1 MSLARVAPRFAL
13 LLALLLAPA
22 TWSCGSGT
30 ARDEGPEASVPTSA
44 AATVPRAAR
53 GSRVP
58 QPPAPAAPAV
68 PSPPARD
75 LEAEARAQ
83 EAAEREAFER
93 AYPRHGV
100 VYHFIAQV
108 FAQPSDQAR
117 VVGYMRRGAT
127 FRAKLPV
134 AGRGCP
140 GGWHEVPGDGF
151 VCRGNGFQIG
161 DVPQTFEPSPV
172 PPALEDTLPYAYAK
186 TVRDDIPQYWS
197 LPTGDQ
203 RAGAAR
209 VMTQLRAEDE
219 RLAALAAAAPDGGVR
234 PAEPAEGDPPA
245 QADSVV
251 APPPPGQTE
260 DIGNADASAADAL
273 PDFLRARMLKGFY
286 VSLDRSE
293 VGETGT
299 FYRTVRGGYVD
310 SGELL
315 MATPPSMRGV
325 VLGGDWRLPMAFVFR
340 GGVRR
345 LHVDPA
351 SGALVDD
358 GTIERHTPLVVAQDD
373 LWRRDKRYIVSDE
386 GVLVREPSIRLV
398 SAFPRPPQI
407 RATDRWVHVTLSTQV
422 LVAYEGDTPVFA
434 TLVSTGKEGHES
446 PTGIFQIQSKHVSTT
461 MDDAASPD
469 GAYSIEDVP
478 WTMYF
483 EGNFALHGAFWH
495 NSFGQVR
502 SHGCVNLAPA
512 DARWLFS
519 WSTPTLPASWHG
531 VFADRHRPGTWVVIT
546 E

>member
-1 MSLARVAPRFAL
+1 MSLARVAPH
-13 LLALLLAPA
+13 LALATALVLAPA
-22 TWSCGSGT
+22 AWSCGSNT
-30 ARDEGPEASVPTSA
+30 AGDEGAEASVPT
-44 AATVPRAAR
+44 RAAPTPPTAH
-53 GSRVP
+53 SRVTVA
-58 QPPAPAAPAV
+58 PPVAAPVA
-68 PSPPARD
+68 PPPPPPRD
-75 LEAEARAQ
+75 FEAEAR
-83 EAAEREAFER
+83 ERDAAEREAFER
-93 AYPRHGV
+93 TYPRHGV

-108 FAQPSDQAR
+108 FEQPSNRAR

-127 FRAKLPV
+127 FRAKRPV

-151 VCRGNGFQIG
+151 VCQGNGFQIG
-161 DVPQTFEPSPV
+161 DEPQTFEPSPV
-172 PPALEDTLPYAYAK
+172 PPALSDTLPYAYAK
-186 TVRDDIPQYWS
+186 TMRDDIAQYWT
-197 LPTGDQ
+197 LPTAEQ
-203 RAGAAR
+203 RAGAAH
-209 VMTQLRAEDE
+209 VMTQLRAEDD
-219 RLAALAAAAPDGGVR
+219 RLAALAATAPDAGVAAAASADSDA
-234 PAEPAEGDPPA
+234 PV

-260 DIGNADASAADAL
+260 VVGNASASAADAL
-273 PDFLRARMLKGFY
+273 PDYLRARMLKGFY

-293 VGETGT
+293 NGPTGT

-310 SGELL
+310 SSELV

-325 VLGGDWRLPMAFVFR
+325 VLGGDWQLPMAFVFR
-340 GGVRR
+340 SGVRR

-351 SGALVDD
+351 SGALIDD

-398 SAFPRPPQI
+398 SAYPRPPQI
-407 RATDRWVHVTLSTQV
+407 PATDRWIHVSLATQV
-422 LVAYEGDTPVFA
+422 LVAYEGETPVFA
-434 TLVSTGKEGHES
+434 TLVSTGKEGHDS
-446 PTGIFQIQSKHVSTT
+446 PTGVFQIQSKHVSTT
-461 MDDAASPD
+461 MDDASMPD

-495 NSFGQVR
+495 NAFGQVR

-519 WSTPTLPASWHG
+519 WTTPTLPAAWHG

-546 E
+546 P